1 MNILS
6 SNMSNKANSQQL
18 TANSCL
24 PKTYLQYI
32 SQGNSINEHLE
43 NIKKVCEAGGKW
55 VQLRLKNIALIDY
68 LKAAKEARIICD
80 ANEAVLIINDKIGIA
95 GESGADGVHL
105 GLEDTKACEARK
117 QLGSEAIIGGTANTF
132 EDCLYQ
138 INNGVD
144 YLGIGPYAFTQTKKK
159 LSPILGAK
167 GFKTIVRNLIEN
179 GHELPVVG
187 IGGIALENVPEIA
200 KSELSNIAV
209 SGMLTGI
216 PMVEIK
222 KKIEKIEQAFS

>member
-1 MNILS
+1 MKQNSLNTIG
-6 SNMSNKANSQQL
+6 ANSQQPI
-18 TANSCL
+18 ASGSL

-32 SQGNSINEHLE
+32 SQGSSIKEHLE

-55 VQLRLKNIALIDY
+55 VQLRLKNVALVDY
-68 LKAAKEARIICD
+68 LNAAKKARKICD
-80 ANEAVLIINDKIGIA
+80 ANGAVLIINDNIGIA
-95 GESGADGVHL
+95 GESNADGVHL
-105 GLEDTKACEARK
+105 GLEDTKASEARK

-144 YLGIGPYAFTQTKKK
+144 YLGIGPYQFTKTKKK
-159 LSPILGAK
+159 LSPVLGVE
-167 GFKTIVRNLIEN
+167 GFKTVVQKLTEN

-187 IGGIALENVPEIA
+187 IGGITLEDVPKIVTTG
-200 KSELSNIAV
+200 LSNIAV

-216 PMVEIK
+216 PMTEIRNK
-222 KKIEKIEQAFS
+222 IVKIESAFS